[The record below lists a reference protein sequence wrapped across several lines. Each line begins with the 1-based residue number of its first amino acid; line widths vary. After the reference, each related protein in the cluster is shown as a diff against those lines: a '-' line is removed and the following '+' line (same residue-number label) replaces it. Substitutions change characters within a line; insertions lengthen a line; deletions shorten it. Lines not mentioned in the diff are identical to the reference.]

1 MFFRCIKFNQPL
13 NSWNTHKV
21 KNMEAMFYRCT
32 DFNQP
37 TDKWIVNN
45 VECVKSMF
53 VGCGNAHQSFDNWWR
68 DCEAFDCNA
77 YEDLYSND

>member
-68 DCEAFDCNA
+68 DCEAFDCIA
-77 YEDLYSND
+77 HEGLLFQ